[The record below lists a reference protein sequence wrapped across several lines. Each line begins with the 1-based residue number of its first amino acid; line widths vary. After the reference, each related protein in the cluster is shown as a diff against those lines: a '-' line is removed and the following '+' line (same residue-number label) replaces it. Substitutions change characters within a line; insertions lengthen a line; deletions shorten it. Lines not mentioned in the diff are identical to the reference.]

1 MKKNTLFIVLLALAG
16 MMWTTS
22 VQAQKVMVEG
32 NKITEDG
39 SFTLGG
45 GTVTWNKATATLT
58 LNNVNLPSSN
68 SFFLRCEDMPLLKI
82 VLVGENLVN
91 SKWHTLYI
99 KDSNVEITGAGS
111 LTARSEVANAIQQ
124 NLSTPHTLTIKNC
137 KFDVQ
142 GKQRSILGYSKGPG
156 TERLT
161 LVIDNATLKVKGSTS
176 GSSKLSGIATLK
188 AYQLKNCHIATPGV
202 KFGMRPYLTYY
213 ELIDDDD
220 QIYPG
225 EVTIVPD
232 NTTGI
237 SEVVTS
243 GDATVKAIYTPD
255 GRQLQKMQR
264 GLNIVKMSDGTTR
277 KVVQQ

>member
-1 MKKNTLFIVLLALAG
+1 MNKKTILTTFLALAG
-16 MMWTTS
+16 VMWTTGM
-22 VQAQKVMVEG
+22 QAQTLSLFG
-32 NKITEDG
+32 TDYTDDTSIH
-39 SFTLGG
+39 LGG
-45 GTVTWNKATATLT
+45 GTATWNKEEATLT
-58 LNNVNLPSSN
+58 LDYVKVEEAN
-68 SFFLRCEDMPLLKI
+68 STFIRCENIPLLKI

-111 LTARSEVANAIQQ
+111 LTARSEVNDAIQQ
-124 NLSTPHTLTIKNC
+124 DLSAPHTLTIKDC

-142 GKQRSILGYSKGPG
+142 GEKRSLLGAEKGG
-156 TERLT
+156 NKCLT
-161 LVIDNATLKVKGSTS
+161 LVIDNATVKAKGFTN
-176 GSSKLSGIATLK
+176 GSSAMSGIANLK

-213 ELIDDDD
+213 ELLDNND
-220 QIYPG
+220 QVYPG